1 MVCPKCREHAQII
14 ETGKKTVSCQNCG
27 ARLQARKLRVFY
39 SSDELE
45 KAVASRTHLQ
55 AEISGKRESPFTDTE
70 SLSLTEGIS
79 FTGSFSKENGASGF
93 GKGSERKFPVKAAGK
108 PARPLPEK
116 KDPRKIILETLEA
129 AGGEMEAGKLREKVL
144 EKGLNPEK
152 FEKILKTLQETG
164 EVYSPTKGKIK
175 IV

>member
-1 MVCPKCREHAQII
+1 MK
-14 ETGKKTVSCQNCG
+14 
-27 ARLQARKLRVFY
+27 ARKLRVFY

-45 KAVASRTHLQ
+45 KAVSARTRLQ
-55 AEISGKRESPFTDTE
+55 AEISGKGESPFRGD
-70 SLSLTEGIS
+70 LSLTEGIS

-93 GKGSERKFPVKAAGK
+93 GTGSERKFPVKTAGK
-108 PARPLPEK
+108 SSKPLPEK

-144 EKGLNPEK
+144 EKSLNPEK
-152 FEKILKTLQETG
+152 FEKTLKTLKETG
-164 EVYSPTKGKIK
+164 EVYSPARGKIK